1 MATERQIA
9 ANRRNARNSGGPRSR
24 AGKKRASRNSCR
36 HGLAAAAMPTEED
49 AERVEKLARRI
60 AGNTADLATL
70 EHARNAAE
78 AEFELARVRKVKA
91 ALIEG
96 MFAFGAPEVPQL
108 SILCDFGSQ
117 AKWVLDALGRGKKD
131 APQADEPAT
140 RSSGV
145 ATMPSAES
153 DRIAEAVRRA
163 LPELVKLDRYE
174 RHAVRQRDRSLRAIL
189 ESRNRYP

>member
-36 HGLAAAAMPTEED
+36 HGLAAAAVPTEEH

-60 AGNTADLATL
+60 AGNTTDVGNL

-78 AEFELARVRKVKA
+78 AEFEVARVQKVKV

-96 MFAFGAPEVPQL
+96 MFAFGAPEVPKL
-108 SILCDFGSQ
+108 SP
-117 AKWVLDALGRGKKD
+117 ALGQPSQVGFGCARSRQKRRSPSRRASNG
-131 APQADEPAT
+131 
-140 RSSGV
+140 SSGA
-145 ATMPSAES
+145 ATMPLGES
-153 DRIAEAVRRA
+153 DRLAEAMRRG